1 MISVIAWLRSAIAQ
15 GRLAFVRRFEFN
27 IGGDWVFAV
36 TRVEHAWQRFRAP
49 EVPDGAGFSPSQE
62 LGRLLAGK
70 VTYSGTTF
78 GRVSHPVAYSEIKG
92 PMDVN
97 GLAMSPFGIRS
108 VTLLI
113 DDGRYRVPLPLY
125 ERIDFTRAFPWY
137 PLTPRTAF
145 GTAVPRPRNIWKMTD
160 VQVEIV
166 DGRGKITLL
175 PDIPLTWR

>member
-1 MISVIAWLRSAIAQ
+1 MPILFVSHVPELNCILRVVAQVSDPRSLRMEKPIAIDQ
-15 GRLAFVRRFEFN
+15 G
-27 IGGDWVFAV
+27 
-36 TRVEHAWQRFRAP
+36 P
-49 EVPDGAGFSPSQE
+49 

-145 GTAVPRPRNIWKMTD
+145 GAMVPRPRNIWKMTD